1 MALTDLGSGAKG
13 DKAGGVTT
21 EGKRTLGMCP
31 RTGPILTGAKPA
43 EHVIHLRER
52 MLGMTVSSAGG
63 EIRLSDP
70 GRLV

>member
-31 RTGPILTGAKPA
+31 RTLTGAKPA